1 MIEIST
7 NKFVLL
13 DLASSSTFVFQSPT
27 HHFVDVL
34 LYQLHSP
41 GLCDHPPGLLRVEP
55 HTLSHIVP
63 EGEGEIVKYSGTIN
77 KEPSEKRDTGNNKDS
92 ASVPT

>member
-1 MIEIST
+1 MD
-7 NKFVLL
+7 VLL
-13 DLASSSTFVFQSPT
+13 D
-27 HHFVDVL
+27 
-34 LYQLHSP
+34 QLHSP

-77 KEPSEKRDTGNNKDS
+77 KEPSEKGIIKDS
-92 ASVPT
+92 ASVPEISYSKDKPLYRIKCRKHNIHSTKNL